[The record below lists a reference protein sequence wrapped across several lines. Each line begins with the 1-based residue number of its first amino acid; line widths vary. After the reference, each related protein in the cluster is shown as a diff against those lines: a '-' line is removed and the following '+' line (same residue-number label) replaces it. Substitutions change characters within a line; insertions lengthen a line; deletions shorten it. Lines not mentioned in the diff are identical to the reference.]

1 MKPLFLV
8 LSAALLLAACGDKP
22 QSLGEGRK
30 SAAPWA
36 GTGAWPRSR
45 RQGWK
50 VGDKT
55 SWEGEMRAR
64 TQYGQN
70 EYTRVG
76 N

>member
-1 MKPLFLV
+1 MKAMFLV

-30 SAAPWA
+30 SVAPWA
-36 GTGAWPRSR
+36 GTGAAAFTA
-45 RQGWK
+45 QGWK

>member
-8 LSAALLLAACGDKP
+8 LSAAPC
-22 QSLGEGRK
+22 
-30 SAAPWA
+30 
-36 GTGAWPRSR
+36 WPRAATSPSLSAMAARAMR
-45 RQGWK
+45 RPGPARAAFTAPGWK

-70 EYTRVG
+70 EYTRNG